1 MPFEYED
8 VMYQLIFRSFLLIA
22 LTANCYAEDINYPAE
37 LIINW
42 NHKSFSGNTEY
53 SIVYDDEAQR
63 NVILA
68 KSTHSASGLFSEER
82 IDLDKT
88 PWLNWSWRVEIFP
101 TVNDEK
107 VKAGDDFAAR
117 IYIVVNDGWTFL
129 STKAINYVWSQNNR
143 KDETWP
149 NPFAGK
155 KAMMIVVQT
164 REQENGWVS
173 EKRNVKED
181 LKKMFGKEFRYINAI
196 AIMTDTDNTKSSA
209 TSYYS
214 DIRLT
219 ED

>member
-1 MPFEYED
+1 
-8 VMYQLIFRSFLLIA
+8 MYQLTSRGLLLLI
-22 LTANCYAEDINYPAE
+22 LTANCYAEDISYPAE
-37 LIINW
+37 SIINW
-42 NHKSFSGNTEY
+42 NYKSFSGNTEY
-53 SIVYDDEAQR
+53 SVVYDDEAQR

-68 KSTHSASGLFSEER
+68 KSMHSASGLFSGER

-88 PWLNWSWRVEIFP
+88 PWLNWSWRVEKFP

-107 VKAGDDFAAR
+107 EKAGDDFAAR

-129 STKAINYVWSQNNR
+129 STKTINYVWSQNNSI
-143 KDETWP
+143 DDTWP
-149 NPFAGK
+149 NPFAGE

-173 EKRNVKED
+173 EKRNIKKD
-181 LKKMFGKEFRYINAI
+181 LKNLFGKDYRYINAI